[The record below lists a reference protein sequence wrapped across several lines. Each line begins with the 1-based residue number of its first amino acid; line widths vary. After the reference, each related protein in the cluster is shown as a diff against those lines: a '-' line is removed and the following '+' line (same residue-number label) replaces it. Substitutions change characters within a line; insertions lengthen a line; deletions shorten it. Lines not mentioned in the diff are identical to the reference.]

1 MHKSKLI
8 IGIFICLCTLQ
19 MQAMINPE
27 IWYRPDSLIV
37 IPQED
42 SVLWTDE
49 YTIFSVVRSTN
60 NESEC
65 LWSFKENDTVAV
77 AVLTNGIYSTKTGTI
92 RSNNARDF
100 SKWCIFS
107 YHSGIILDNNKQY
120 KLCLGEQYVYT
131 DSMAVDTL
139 HSQIE
144 ISELAYFKGNVTK
157 LTANTFQ
164 TYLAL
169 KYGITLDY
177 APYISQLGDT
187 LWHPVYDEEYYHN
200 VVGIG
205 HDTICNW
212 KNLIS
217 TSKENSIIHIKT
229 ETLLPDEYIL
239 LGDDNGTLSWQQN
252 LDNDYVLQR
261 VWRLRQY
268 GIQQKN
274 ITIILNLPD
283 NKINKDSLLLSV
295 LDANKIEQYTITPD
309 SIVHDSLC
317 YFSLNTSETLLQFQ
331 FKGKILNEINTILD
345 NSKSSQSDNSYLS
358 DIIYDANNQS
368 IIINGFSE
376 NQVFKLYLYDNLG
389 RFITTIS
396 STNPINIRSFPNMIS
411 YVEIMKDNQIIGVIS
426 IPMVTH

>member
-19 MQAMINPE
+19 MQAMINPG

-37 IPQED
+37 MPQED

-49 YTIFSVVRSTN
+49 YTVFTVMRSTN

-65 LWSFKENDTVAV
+65 LWSFKGNDTVSV
-77 AVLTNGIYSTKTGTI
+77 AVLTNGFYSSKTGII

-100 SKWCIFS
+100 SKWCVFS
-107 YHSGIILDNNKQY
+107 FHSGIILDNNKQY

-205 HDTICNW
+205 HDTILDW
-212 KNLIS
+212 FHLIS
-217 TSKENSIIHIKT
+217 HSKEDSLLYIQSD
-229 ETLLPDEYIL
+229 TLLPNEYVLFGDNDAPLYWQKDFDDDYIL
-239 LGDDNGTLSWQQN
+239 QREWRMRRFTSQPNNTKIVLQLASFDESIDSIQMILKTNGTKQF
-252 LDNDYVLQR
+252 
-261 VWRLRQY
+261 
-268 GIQQKN
+268 
-274 ITIILNLPD
+274 
-283 NKINKDSLLLSV
+283 
-295 LDANKIEQYTITPD
+295 ITPD
-309 SIVHDSLC
+309 SISPNNQC
-317 YFSLNTSETLLQFQ
+317 YFQINTLDTIIHFQ
-331 FKGKILNEINTILD
+331 FKGKIVNENSFYFDKSKQAQNNANADIFYDPISQTIVID
-345 NSKSSQSDNSYLS
+345 GFP
-358 DIIYDANNQS
+358 NNQEF
-368 IIINGFSE
+368 I
-376 NQVFKLYLYDNLG
+376 LYLYDNLG
-389 RFITTIS
+389 RYITTIS
-396 STNPINIRSFPNMIS
+396 GLNPINVHTFPNTVS
-411 YVEIMKDNQIIGVIS
+411 YVEIIVGNHIIGVLTL
-426 IPMVTH
+426 PMKIR